1 MTKADRNSLVALPI
15 VVVIGA
21 AVALAGSSGGARV
34 GAIPVVLLCAALAFV
49 IQWVAYVPAYHLQS
63 ERFYDLTGSATFLSV
78 TLLAVVLTSGP
89 TARTYLLL
97 AVVAVWALRLGFYL
111 SRRVGK
117 AGADS
122 RFDEIKPLRFR
133 FLLTWTLQGLWV
145 TITLA
150 PALAAITSGARP
162 PLGVLGVA
170 GLVVWA
176 GGFALEV
183 AADVQKSRFRAD
195 PANRGRFIST
205 GVWAWCRHPNYLG
218 EIVLWVGVA
227 LMAAPA
233 LRGWQWAT
241 MVSPVFVFLLI
252 TRVSGVPLLEKKAD
266 ERWGGR
272 EDYEAYKARTPV
284 LVPRPFAAGGGRE
297 RR

>member
-1 MTKADRNSLVALPI
+1 MTKADRTSLLALPI
-15 VVVIGA
+15 VVLIGA
-21 AVALAGSSGGARV
+21 AVALAGSYGGASL
-34 GAIPVVLLCAALAFV
+34 GGIPVVLLCAALAFG

-89 TARTYLLL
+89 TARTYLLF
-97 AVVAVWALRLGFYL
+97 AVVVVWALRLGLYL
-111 SRRVGK
+111 SRRVRK
-117 AGADS
+117 AGTDA

-170 GLVVWA
+170 GLAVWA
-176 GGFALEV
+176 GGFAFEV
-183 AADVQKSRFRAD
+183 TADAQKSRFKAD

-205 GVWAWCRHPNYLG
+205 GVWAWSRHPNYFG
-218 EIVLWVGVA
+218 EIVLWIGVA
-227 LMAAPA
+227 LLAAPA

-241 MVSPVFVFLLI
+241 LVSPVFVFLLI

-266 ERWGGR
+266 ERWGGE
-272 EDYEAYKARTPV
+272 EDYEVYKSQTPV
-284 LVPRPFAAGGGRE
+284 LVPRPFVAGRGA
-297 RR
+297 RRR